1 MDSSSDELAL
11 AKDPRTLTPDSRRRA
26 PDRTGTLWAGRLVA
40 GERQQ
45 LSAGMT
51 TTLSAE
57 LEGRV
62 ARDLVADIVRA
73 VVDESRH
80 TAQERTVESLLAEAR
95 QRLERFIR
103 ARSSR

>member
-1 MDSSSDELAL
+1 MTSDN
-11 AKDPRTLTPDSRRRA
+11 K
-26 PDRTGTLWAGRLVA
+26 
-40 GERQQ
+40 Q
-45 LSAGMT
+45 LSAGMI

-62 ARDLVADIVRA
+62 ARDLIADIVRA
-73 VVDESRH
+73 VLDESRQ
-80 TAQERTVESLLAEAR
+80 AVQDRAAESTMLEAR